1 MYKIILIPLLL
12 FTHLLF
18 LPQAQ
23 ASDYSIPDIRIEAQ
37 IGSDGVITIHEHRTY
52 VYSGS
57 FSWADYRIPRD
68 GFDEIRNIRVSEGD
82 VSYVNDDSEEP
93 GTFIVSA
100 SDRSVQIKWHYEAQD
115 TTRTFT
121 ISYELE
127 GAMTAG
133 PEWTEF
139 FWIWAAQ
146 GRERSTD
153 QIDIS
158 IELPETADSDSL
170 HFWIRSPLEN
180 FTGEISENRFL
191 FTGQDIPRSQAVQT
205 RQLFPGSLIDTGAL
219 QTDSNLTLA
228 AVTAEEEELIRE
240 REEREQRAEFYLSF
254 ATELAIAISLL
265 SILIFF
271 LIYNRYG
278 RRHRGANLVS
288 RETVLIPGQTPP
300 AIAGMLISNNMISM
314 NHFTATILDLARRGW
329 FTIEE
334 VQTGEDRLFSSKKT
348 DFRIGISDS
357 EPDDDPAEWEK
368 KLIRFLKSEISD
380 GNDTFEKI
388 YSETGW
394 DFNKFWGSWKSEVN
408 KAFDEKNW
416 KDPSSIRG
424 VLYNVVLQIILLV
437 PVIYILVV
445 SGSEAMIFAAMWV
458 GLMAVFSFAI
468 QRRTPEGEEAYTA
481 WKNYRSGLK
490 NAKDHTLQMELLDR
504 HFIYAT
510 AFGLSEKEM
519 KRLLEPHD
527 SVFTSYLPWL
537 ILMQGSYGSAAS
549 ISSSFTKLT
558 SYGGSSFGSSVSGG
572 GASMGSA
579 GGGASGGA
587 G

>member
-1 MYKIILIPLLL
+1 MYKLIVIPLFLL
-12 FTHLLF
+12 THMLF
-18 LPQAQ
+18 LPHAQ

-37 IGSDGVITIHEHRTY
+37 IGSDGIITIYEHRTY

-57 FSWADYRIPRD
+57 FSWADYRIPRE

-82 VSYVNDDSEEP
+82 DAYVNDDSEEP
-93 GTFIVSA
+93 GTFMVST
-100 SDRSVQIKWHYEAQD
+100 SSRSVQVKWHYEAED

-139 FWIWAAQ
+139 FWIWAASD
-146 GRERSTD
+146 RERSTD

-158 IELPETADSDSL
+158 VELPAAVVSDSL
-170 HFWIRSPLEN
+170 HYWIRSPVDN
-180 FTGEISENRFL
+180 FTGDISGNRFL
-191 FTGQDIPRSQAVQT
+191 FTGQDISRSQAVQT
-205 RQLFPGSLIDTGAL
+205 RKLFPGLLIDTDAL
-219 QTDSNLTLA
+219 PSDNNLTLE
-228 AVTAEEEELIRE
+228 AVAAEEEQLVRE

-254 ATELAIAISLL
+254 ATELAIAIALL
-265 SILIFF
+265 SILIYF

-278 RRHRGANLVS
+278 RRHKSASLAK
-288 RETVLIPGQTPP
+288 RETVLIPDQTPP
-300 AIAGMLISNNMISM
+300 AIAGVLLSSYTLSM
-314 NHFTATILDLARRGW
+314 DHFTATILDLARRGW

-334 VQTGEDRLFSSKKT
+334 IETGEDSLFSSKKT
-348 DFRIGISDS
+348 DFRLGLAES

-368 KLIRFLKSEISD
+368 MLIRFLRSEISD

-394 DFNKFWGSWKSEVN
+394 DFNKFWEKWKLEVHN
-408 KAFDEKNW
+408 AFTERNW
-416 KDPSSIRG
+416 KDPNGTKGI
-424 VLYNVVLQIILLV
+424 LFNVTLQILLLV

-445 SGSEAMIFAAMWV
+445 SGSEAMIFAAIWI
-458 GLMAVFSFAI
+458 GLIALFSFAI

-481 WKNYRSGLK
+481 WRNYRSGLK
-490 NAKDHTLQMELLDR
+490 NANNHTLRMELLDR

-510 AFGLSEKEM
+510 AFSFSDKEM
-519 KRLLEPHD
+519 KQLLEPHE
-527 SVFTSYLPWL
+527 SVFTSVLPWL
-537 ILMQGSYGSAAS
+537 ILMQGSTGSAAS
-549 ISSSFTKLT
+549 VSGKFTALASSGSGSF
-558 SYGGSSFGSSVSGG
+558 GGSASGG